1 MKNKSL
7 LVKLIIG
14 GVVASLLVGVYIF
27 DATVANQYHFE
38 LVAQSDDTVIA
49 DGVSSVRFRVLVSKD
64 GEPVVG
70 HKIYLFASNGS
81 LPNSRIL
88 TNESGLITFI
98 YYPYLYVN
106 DKVTPLEDVTITLQ
120 NESNSYFFMV
130 PATWKFSIPVE
141 KPTDTLTGVDWE
153 NLSASD

>member
-1 MKNKSL
+1 MKKN
-7 LVKLIIG
+7 LVIKLILT
-14 GVVASLLVGVYIF
+14 GVVASLLGGCYIF
-27 DATVANQYHFE
+27 DAVEASRYDFE
-38 LVAQSDDTVIA
+38 LIAQSDDYVIA
-49 DGVSSVRFRVLVSKD
+49 DGVSSVRFRVQVTRD
-64 GEPVVG
+64 EVPVVN

-81 LPNSRIL
+81 LPNSRML
-88 TNESGLITFI
+88 TNDRGQITFM

-120 NESNSYFFMV
+120 NESNSYIFMV

-141 KPTDTLTGVDWE
+141 KPTDTLIGVDWE

>member
-1 MKNKSL
+1 MKNKRL
-7 LVKLIIG
+7 FIKLIIG
-14 GVVASLLVGVYIF
+14 GSIASLLGGLYLY
-27 DATVANQYHFE
+27 DAMLANQYQFE

-49 DGVSSVRFRVLVSKD
+49 DGVSSVRFRVRVSKED
-64 GEPVVG
+64 KPVVG

-81 LPNSRIL
+81 LPNARIL
-88 TNESGLITFI
+88 TNEAGLITFI

-120 NESNSYFFMV
+120 DESNSYFFMV
-130 PATWKFSIPVE
+130 PATWKFTIPVE
-141 KPTDTLTGVDWE
+141 KPTDTLIGVDWE